1 MHFDWSTF
9 ALQTVNFAILVWL
22 LHRFLYRPV
31 LRLIDARRAEIDK
44 QDADARTAQ
53 AKAQEQLTAV
63 AAERAGI
70 AAERAAAL
78 KEAAA
83 QAEAAAA
90 ARRGQAERDAAALLE
105 GARKALAVEREQ
117 ALAEAR
123 RAALDLGMELA
134 GRLLAEI
141 PMKLRAEA
149 WIERIEQYLAGLPKP
164 EADALARQLPDSVH
178 LTVLTASALSA
189 ETAQIWRSRLQRA
202 LGDRTAVDFAVEPKL
217 VAGTELHFPNAVVR
231 LSWQD
236 ALAAMRAELEAAS
249 VADPI
254 RHLPKSSSPGSTR
267 GSPGDGRVKPGH
279 DG

>member
-1 MHFDWSTF
+1 MHFGWSTF

-44 QDADARTAQ
+44 QYAAAHSVE
-53 AKAQEQLTAV
+53 AKAKEQLAAM

-83 QAEAAAA
+83 EAEAAAA
-90 ARRGQAERDAAALLE
+90 ARCARAEGEAAALLD
-105 GARKALAVEREQ
+105 GARKALAVEREH

-149 WIERIEQYLAGLPKP
+149 GIERIEQHLAGLATP
-164 EADALARQLPDSVH
+164 EMDALVKQLPDSVH
-178 LTVLTASALSA
+178 LQVVTAAALSA
-189 ETAQIWRSRLQRA
+189 ETAQNWRSRLQRV
-202 LGDRTAVDFAVEPKL
+202 LGDCVVVDFTVEPKL
-217 VAGTELHFPNAVVR
+217 VAGAELHFPNAVLR
-231 LSWQD
+231 LSWRS
-236 ALAAMRAELEAAS
+236 ALAAMRTEIEA
-249 VADPI
+249 
-254 RHLPKSSSPGSTR
+254 
-267 GSPGDGRVKPGH
+267 DGHAR
-279 DG
+279 